1 MPLVDLSTATGVAT
15 ALRAGMTVPE
25 AAFDHFLPAALS
37 SVSSRFWTPLPVAAC
52 AAMWFDELAIGD
64 VLDIGAGPGK
74 LCVAAA
80 LTDQSRR
87 RYIGLEQRP
96 PLVAAARALAEEFG
110 VADRVSFIEGTL
122 DAALAE
128 PLPSVACY
136 YLFNPFGENVAP
148 TDEHLDATVE
158 LSDERFMRDI
168 AATEA
173 LLADAAHGTYVLVY
187 NGFGGRVPS
196 SYEPIRI
203 DYDLPNVLRLW
214 VKVGGSGRSNR
225 WPL

>member
-1 MPLVDLSTATGVAT
+1 MAMTDFSTATGVAT
-15 ALRAGMTVPE
+15 ALRAGIAVPE
-25 AAFDHFLPAALS
+25 AAFDQFLPEGLS
-37 SVSSRFWTPLPVAAC
+37 RVSARFWTPLPVAAC
-52 AAMWFDELAIGD
+52 AAMWLDELAIGD
-64 VLDIGAGPGK
+64 VLDIGSGPGK

-96 PLVAAARALAEEFG
+96 ELVQAGLDLARAFG
-110 VADRVSFIEGTL
+110 VGDRVSFIEGTL
-122 DAALAE
+122 DQTLAT
-128 PLPSVACY
+128 PLPQVACY

-168 AATEA
+168 ATTEA
-173 LLADAAHGTYVLVY
+173 LLSAAPDGTFVLVY
-187 NGFGGRVPS
+187 NGFGGRVPPT
-196 SYEPIRI
+196 YEPIRI

-214 VKVGGSGRSNR
+214 VKVHGTGRSNR

>member
-1 MPLVDLSTATGVAT
+1 
-15 ALRAGMTVPE
+15 
-25 AAFDHFLPAALS
+25 
-37 SVSSRFWTPLPVAAC
+37 
-52 AAMWFDELAIGD
+52 
-64 VLDIGAGPGK
+64 
-74 LCVAAA
+74 
-80 LTDQSRR
+80 
-87 RYIGLEQRP
+87 
-96 PLVAAARALAEEFG
+96 
-110 VADRVSFIEGTL
+110 
-122 DAALAE
+122 
-128 PLPSVACY
+128 
-136 YLFNPFGENVAP
+136 
-148 TDEHLDATVE
+148 
-158 LSDERFMRDI
+158 MRDI

>member
-1 MPLVDLSTATGVAT
+1 MTPATPPDLSTPTGVSA
-15 ALRAGMTVPE
+15 ALRAGIPLPE
-25 AAFDHFLPAALS
+25 MAFDHFLPQALRD
-37 SVSSRFWTPLPVAAC
+37 VSQRFWTPLVVAAN
-52 AAMWFDELAIGD
+52 AAMWFDELDVGD

-74 LCVAAA
+74 FCVATA

-87 RYIGLEQRP
+87 RYYGLEQRP
-96 PLVAAARALAEEFG
+96 YVVQAARDLARDFG
-110 VADRVSFIEGTL
+110 VDDRVSFIEGTL
-122 DAALAE
+122 DDVSALPKVAA
-128 PLPSVACY
+128 Y

-148 TDEHLDATVE
+148 LDEHLDATVE
-158 LSDERFMRDI
+158 LTDQRFMRDI

-173 LLADAAHGTYVLVY
+173 LLAAAPAGSYVLVY
-187 NGFGGRVPS
+187 NGFGGRVPP

-214 VKVGGSGRSNR
+214 VKVGGTRSNR